1 MKDYVFNGQRPNE
14 SVEEVVKNHWYVL
27 FWPIVKTI
35 ILIAIPIVSFI
46 YIGANVY
53 FSIITAICVILAFTV
68 FSTAYYLY
76 SSSVFLITS
85 ERIIY
90 LYQKTVLK
98 RKVIETNLEKIQ
110 DVTSDTEG
118 LVKNALDFGDLIIRT
133 AGAGQGGEIVVK
145 NIPSPYTIQQEIT
158 KRVGKTI

>member
-1 MKDYVFNGQRPNE
+1 MKSFIFNGQRPNE
-14 SVEEVVKNHWYVL
+14 SVEQVVKNHWYVL
-27 FWPIVKTI
+27 LWPTVKTVVA
-35 ILIAIPIVSFI
+35 LVIPIIAFI
-46 YIGANVY
+46 YLGANIY
-53 FSIITAICVILAFTV
+53 FSIITAICVIFAFAT

-76 SSSVFLITS
+76 ASSVFIITS

-118 LVKNALDFGDLIIRT
+118 LMKNALDFGDLIIRT

-158 KRVGKTI
+158 KRVSRTI

>member
-1 MKDYVFNGQRPNE
+1 MKSFVFNGQRPDE

-27 FWPIVKTI
+27 FWPIFKSVILLTI
-35 ILIAIPIVSFI
+35 PVVFFV
-46 YIGANVY
+46 YFGANIY
-53 FSIITAICVILAFTV
+53 FSIITAICVIFAIVF

-90 LYQKTVLK
+90 LYQSTVLK
-98 RKVIETNLEKIQ
+98 RKVIETNFEKIQ

-118 LVKNALDFGDLIIRT
+118 LIKNSLDFGDLIIRT
-133 AGAGQGGEIVVK
+133 AGAGQGGEIRVK
-145 NIPSPYTIQQEIT
+145 NIPNPYTIQQEIT
-158 KRVGKTI
+158 KRIR

>member
-1 MKDYVFNGQRPNE
+1 MKSFVFNGQRPDE

-27 FWPIVKTI
+27 FWPIVKAI
-35 ILIAIPIVSFI
+35 ILILIPVFFFI
-46 YIGANVY
+46 YFGASIY
-53 FSIITAICVILAFTV
+53 FSIVTAICIVLAIAI

-90 LYQKTVLK
+90 LYQNTVLK

-118 LVKNALDFGDLIIRT
+118 LIKNTLDFGDLIIRT

-145 NIPSPYTIQQEIT
+145 NIPSPYSIQQEIT
-158 KRVGKTI
+158 KRIRT

>member
-1 MKDYVFNGQRPNE
+1 
-14 SVEEVVKNHWYVL
+14 VEEVIKNHWYVL
-27 FWPIVKTI
+27 LWPTVKSVIAFI
-35 ILIAIPIVSFI
+35 IPVVAFI
-46 YIGANVY
+46 YLGANLY
-53 FSIITAICVILAFTV
+53 FSIITAVCVIFALAT
-68 FSTAYYLY
+68 FSTAYYLF

-118 LVKNALDFGDLIIRT
+118 LMKNALDFGDLIIRT

-158 KRVGKTI
+158 KRIR

>member
-1 MKDYVFNGQRPNE
+1 MKDFVFNGQRPDE

-27 FWPIVKTI
+27 FWPVVKS
-35 ILIAIPIVSFI
+35 LVLLAIPVVFFI
-46 YIGANVY
+46 YLGASIY
-53 FSIITAICVILAFTV
+53 FSIVTAVCVILAIAT

-98 RKVIETNLEKIQ
+98 RRVIETNLEKIQ

-118 LVKNALDFGDLIIRT
+118 IVKNALDFGDLIIRT
-133 AGAGQGGEIVVK
+133 AGAGQGGEIIVK
-145 NIPSPYTIQQEIT
+145 NIPNPYSIQQEIT
-158 KRVGKTI
+158 KRISRTN

>member
-1 MKDYVFNGQRPNE
+1 M
-14 SVEEVVKNHWYVL
+14 EEVIKNHWYVL
-27 FWPIVKTI
+27 LWPTVKSVIAFI
-35 ILIAIPIVSFI
+35 IPVVAFI
-46 YIGANVY
+46 YLGANLY
-53 FSIITAICVILAFTV
+53 FSIITAVCVIFALAT
-68 FSTAYYLY
+68 FSTAYYLF

-118 LVKNALDFGDLIIRT
+118 LMKNALDFGDLIIRT

-158 KRVGKTI
+158 KRIR